1 MLMFSAAL
9 YGQTPKVTDM
19 EKGFIVDTNTLLI
32 IFALFLLL
40 PIWILSNAFVA
51 SAKAYYTKKIKAGTA
66 KALIP
71 FGLLLMSSTLMAQ
84 DAFPVSTPGLSAPLM
99 TLLLV
104 CVICAELF
112 LIIFFASRINDFIRK
127 LETHG
132 QPEVETLPLLERLK
146 RKWDAMHFK
155 PIEEEH
161 KLDTGHSYDGIRE
174 LDNVVPPWF
183 TTAFL
188 LTIVFAFGYI
198 YRYHFAKSAPMQI
211 EEYEIAV
218 AKAEL
223 EHDEYLKTQASNID
237 ESNVALMTGAELDA
251 GKKTFVTLCAA
262 CHKSDGGG
270 LVGPNLCDDYWIHG
284 GSLQHVFK
292 TIKYGV
298 PDKGMI
304 SWKEQLT
311 PGQMAQVANYILTL
325 KGTNPPDAKDKQGE
339 LFVADASSP
348 AANSDTSAVA
358 PAPIDTTVTK

>member
-1 MLMFSAAL
+1 
-9 YGQTPKVTDM
+9 
-19 EKGFIVDTNTLLI
+19 
-32 IFALFLLL
+32 
-40 PIWILSNAFVA
+40 
-51 SAKAYYTKKIKAGTA
+51 
-66 KALIP
+66 
-71 FGLLLMSSTLMAQ
+71 
-84 DAFPVSTPGLSAPLM
+84 M
-99 TLLLV
+99 TILLV

-112 LIIFFASRINDFIRK
+112 LIIFFATRINDFIRK
-127 LETHG
+127 LESQG
-132 QPEVETLPLLERLK
+132 QPEVEALPLMERLK

-188 LTIVFAFGYI
+188 LTIVFAIGYI
-198 YRYHFAKSAPMQI
+198 YRYHIAKSAPMQT
-211 EEYEIAV
+211 EEYEISV

-251 GKKTFVTLCAA
+251 GKKTFIMLCAA

-311 PGQMAQVANYILTL
+311 PSQIAQVANYILTL
-325 KGTNPPDAKDKQGE
+325 KGSNPPDAKDKQGE
-339 LFVADASSP
+339 LYVADASS
-348 AANSDTSAVA
+348 SSTSADSLAVT
-358 PAPIDTTVTK
+358 PSQAPIDSTTSK